1 MAIEY
6 QIDFGRRVV
15 FTTACGTVT
24 AEDLFGYQREVWSR
38 PDVAGFDEVVDMSE
52 VEEIAEP
59 SAKQIIA
66 LAELSAEMDVRST
79 VSRFAIVAPQDL
91 AFGLG
96 RMYEA
101 YRGLNRRSTK
111 EVAVFRVRQ
120 DALAWLGIQDQGQGS
135 DKDTVPG
142 SLNP

>member
-15 FTTACGTVT
+15 FATACGTVT
-24 AEDLFGYQREVWSR
+24 SEDLFGYQREVWSR
-38 PDVAGFDEVVDMSE
+38 LDVAGFDEVVDMSE
-52 VEEIAEP
+52 VEQFAEP
-59 SAKQIIA
+59 STKQIMA
-66 LAELSAEMDVRST
+66 LAELSAEMDVRSA

-101 YRGLNRRSTK
+101 YRGMNPGSTK
-111 EVAVFRVRQ
+111 EVAVFRTRQ
-120 DALAWLGIQDQGQGS
+120 DALDWLGIRVQEQVANQG
-135 DKDTVPG
+135 KVPG
-142 SLNP
+142 SLRP